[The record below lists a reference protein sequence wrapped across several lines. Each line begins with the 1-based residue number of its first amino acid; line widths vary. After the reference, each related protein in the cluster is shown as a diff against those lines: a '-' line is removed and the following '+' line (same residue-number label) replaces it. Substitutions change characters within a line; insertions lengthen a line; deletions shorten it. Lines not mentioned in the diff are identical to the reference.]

1 MAIEV
6 IANKAR
12 KIAETLNATDR
23 LLIAFWVLLSLAS
36 LLLHSRF
43 PNWQLSI
50 LANSVACLTAC
61 LIAFIAKSSNSKV
74 LHGIHHWAAYP
85 LVVFT
90 YKQIYY
96 LIPPI
101 HQGKDYDSLLIAMD
115 QALFRVHPTQW
126 MEGFSNPYLTELFQ
140 IFYSLFFV
148 FFLVVGIE
156 LYRKHG
162 FAFFRFTAVYGFL
175 ISYIGYLFLPAVGPR
190 FTLHD
195 FSRIGS
201 DLPGLFVTS
210 ALRWCVN
217 ICESIPAGASNSVA
231 LACAQ
236 RDAMPSGHAMM
247 MVIMMVFV
255 CKEKLKCRNFILVSG
270 VLLIIATV
278 YLRYHYIVDLVAGIL
293 LAIFCISTADG
304 LRKWIKS
311 VLCNSN
317 SQV

>member
-1 MAIEV
+1 MV
-6 IANKAR
+6 IDCIGKNVR
-12 KIAETLNATDR
+12 KVVDALNATDR
-23 LLIAFWVLLSLAS
+23 LLIAFWVLLSFAS
-36 LLLHSRF
+36 LILHSRF
-43 PNWQLSI
+43 PYWRMTI
-50 LANSVACLTAC
+50 LANILACLIAC
-61 LIAFIAKSSNSKV
+61 LIAFIAKTNNSNV
-74 LHGIHHWAAYP
+74 LDGIHHWAAYP

-126 MEGFSNPYLTELFQ
+126 MAGFSNPYLTELFQ

-156 LYRKHG
+156 MYRKHG
-162 FAFFRFTAVYGFL
+162 FANFRFAVVYGFL
-175 ISYIGYLFLPAVGPR
+175 VSYIGYLFLPAIGPR

-195 FSRIGS
+195 FSRMDT
-201 DLPGLFVTS
+201 DLPGLFVTPT
-210 ALRWCVN
+210 LRSFIN
-217 ICESIPAGASNSVA
+217 FFESIPAGAANNVA
-231 LACAQ
+231 MVYAQ
-236 RDAMPSGHAMM
+236 RDVMPSGHTMM

-255 CKEKLKCRNFILVSG
+255 CREKLKCCNFILVSG

-278 YLRYHYIVDLVAGIL
+278 YLRYHYVVDLMAGIL
-293 LAIFCISTADG
+293 LAIFCIYTADG

-311 VLCNSN
+311 VPPITKI
-317 SQV
+317 

>member
-6 IANKAR
+6 IANKVH

-23 LLIAFWVLLSLAS
+23 LLIGFWVLLSFAS
-36 LLLHSRF
+36 LILHSRF
-43 PNWQLSI
+43 PYWRMTI
-50 LANSVACLTAC
+50 LANIVACLIAC
-61 LIAFIAKSSNSKV
+61 LIAFIAKNNISKV
-74 LHGIHHWAAYP
+74 LNGIHHWAAYP

-162 FAFFRFTAVYGFL
+162 FAYFRFAVVYGFL
-175 ISYIGYLFLPAVGPR
+175 VSYIGYLFLPAVGPR

-195 FSRIGS
+195 FSRIGT

-210 ALRWCVN
+210 ALRSFIN
-217 ICESIPAGASNSVA
+217 FFESIPVGAANSVTMGF
-231 LACAQ
+231 AQ
-236 RDAMPSGHAMM
+236 RDVMPSGHTMM

-255 CKEKLKCRNFILVSG
+255 CREKLRCRNFIMVSG

-278 YLRYHYIVDLVAGIL
+278 YLRYHYVVDLMVGIL
-293 LAIFCISTADG
+293 LAIFCIYTADG

-311 VLCNSN
+311 IMRNPKI
-317 SQV
+317 